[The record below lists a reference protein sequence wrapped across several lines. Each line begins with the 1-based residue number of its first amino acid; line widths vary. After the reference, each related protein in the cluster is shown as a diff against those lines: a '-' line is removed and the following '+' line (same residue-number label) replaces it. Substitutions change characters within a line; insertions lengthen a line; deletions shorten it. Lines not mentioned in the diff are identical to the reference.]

1 MSIDQNKAA
10 VQRAI
15 EIFDTLDA
23 DALEEV
29 FTPELAA
36 GWREVMHTL
45 PFSEHRIKITD
56 MVAEGDQV
64 AIRVETRGVHS
75 GEWEGVPPTGKSWT
89 NRGMGLV
96 RVEDG
101 KIIELEFI
109 FDELGHLKQL
119 GATIT
124 PLNRPG
130 MSGDS
135 LV

>member
-1 MSIDQNKAA
+1 MSVDQNKAA

-23 DALEEV
+23 NALEEV

-36 GWREVMHTL
+36 GWREVIHTL

-56 MVAEGDQV
+56 MVTEGDQV

-101 KIIELEFI
+101 EIIELEFI

-124 PLNRPG
+124 APPG
-130 MSGDS
+130 RD
-135 LV
+135 

>member
-1 MSIDQNKAA
+1 MSVDQNKAA

-23 DALEEV
+23 NALEEV

-45 PFSEHRIKITD
+45 PFSEHRMKITD

-101 KIIELEFI
+101 KIVELEFI

-124 PLNRPG
+124 APPG
-130 MSGDS
+130 RD
-135 LV
+135 

>member
-1 MSIDQNKAA
+1 MSVDQNKTA

-23 DALEEV
+23 SALEEV
-29 FTPELAA
+29 FASELAA
-36 GWREVMHTL
+36 GWREVLHTL

-64 AIRVETRGVHS
+64 AIKVETSGVHS
-75 GEWEGVPPTGKSWT
+75 GEWEGVRPTWKSWT

-96 RVEDG
+96 RLEDG

-124 PLNRPG
+124 PPPG
-130 MSGDS
+130 PE
-135 LV
+135 

>member
-1 MSIDQNKAA
+1 
-10 VQRAI
+10 
-15 EIFDTLDA
+15 
-23 DALEEV
+23 
-29 FTPELAA
+29 
-36 GWREVMHTL
+36 MHTL

-101 KIIELEFI
+101 KIIELEFL

-119 GATIT
+119 GATIAA
-124 PLNRPG
+124 PPG
-130 MSGDS
+130 RD
-135 LV
+135 

>member
-1 MSIDQNKAA
+1 MSVDQNKAA

-23 DALEEV
+23 NALEEV

-45 PFSEHRIKITD
+45 PFSEHRMKITD

-124 PLNRPG
+124 APPG
-130 MSGDS
+130 HD
-135 LV
+135 

>member
-1 MSIDQNKAA
+1 MSVDQNKAA

-23 DALEEV
+23 NALEEV
-29 FTPELAA
+29 FAPELAA

-56 MVAEGDQV
+56 MAAEGDQV
-64 AIRVETRGVHS
+64 AIRVETSGVHS

-124 PLNRPG
+124 APPG
-130 MSGDS
+130 RD
-135 LV
+135 

>member
-1 MSIDQNKAA
+1 MPVDQNKAA

-15 EIFDTLDA
+15 EIFDALDA
-23 DALEEV
+23 NALEEV

-45 PFSEHRIKITD
+45 PFSEHRITITD
-56 MVAEGDQV
+56 MVVEGDQV
-64 AIRVETRGVHS
+64 AIRVESRGVHS

-89 NRGMGLV
+89 NRGMGLA

-101 KIIELEFI
+101 KITELEFI

-119 GATIT
+119 GAKIT
-124 PLNRPG
+124 PPG
-130 MSGDS
+130 RE
-135 LV
+135 

>member
-1 MSIDQNKAA
+1 MSVDQNKAA

-15 EIFDTLDA
+15 EIFDTLDVN
-23 DALEEV
+23 ALEEV
-29 FTPELAA
+29 FAPELAA

-101 KIIELEFI
+101 KIIALEFI

-124 PLNRPG
+124 APPG
-130 MSGDS
+130 RDS
-135 LV
+135 WRGGN

>member
-1 MSIDQNKAA
+1 MSVDQNKAA

-23 DALEEV
+23 NALEEV

-36 GWREVMHTL
+36 GWREVIHTL

-56 MVAEGDQV
+56 MLAEGDQV

-124 PLNRPG
+124 APPG
-130 MSGDS
+130 RD
-135 LV
+135 

>member
-1 MSIDQNKAA
+1 MSVDQNKAA

-23 DALEEV
+23 NALEEV

-64 AIRVETRGVHS
+64 AIRVETSGVHS

-124 PLNRPG
+124 PPPG
-130 MSGDS
+130 RE
-135 LV
+135 

>member
-1 MSIDQNKAA
+1 MSVDTNKA
-10 VQRAI
+10 VVRRGI
-15 EIFDTLDA
+15 EILDTLDA
-23 DALEEV
+23 NALGGV
-29 FTPELAA
+29 FKPELAA
-36 GWREVMHTL
+36 DWREVMNTL
-45 PFSEHRIKITD
+45 PFSEHRITITD

-89 NRGMGLV
+89 NRGLALA

-101 KIIELEFI
+101 KIAELDFI

-124 PLNRPG
+124 PPR
-130 MSGDS
+130 
-135 LV
+135 

>member
-1 MSIDQNKAA
+1 MSVDQNKAA

-23 DALEEV
+23 NALEEV

-75 GEWEGVPPTGKSWT
+75 GEWEGVPSTGKSWT

-124 PLNRPG
+124 AP
-130 MSGDS
+130 SGRD
-135 LV
+135 

>member
-1 MSIDQNKAA
+1 MSVDQNKAA
-10 VQRAI
+10 VQRAM

-23 DALEEV
+23 NALEEV
-29 FTPELAA
+29 FSSELAA

-64 AIRVETRGVHS
+64 AIRVETSGVHS

-124 PLNRPG
+124 PPPG
-130 MSGDS
+130 RE
-135 LV
+135 

>member
-1 MSIDQNKAA
+1 MSLDQNKAA

-29 FTPELAA
+29 FNSELAA

-64 AIRVETRGVHS
+64 AIRVETSGVHS

-124 PLNRPG
+124 APHAR
-130 MSGDS
+130 D
-135 LV
+135 

>member
-1 MSIDQNKAA
+1 MSADQNKAA

-23 DALEEV
+23 NALEEV

-36 GWREVMHTL
+36 GWREVIHTL

-119 GATIT
+119 GATISA
-124 PLNRPG
+124 PPG
-130 MSGDS
+130 RD
-135 LV
+135 

>member
-1 MSIDQNKAA
+1 MSVDQNKAA

-23 DALEEV
+23 NALEEV

-124 PLNRPG
+124 PPPG
-130 MSGDS
+130 RK
-135 LV
+135 